1 MIKLNN
7 NELSYFCSQMAIILS
22 SGISSV
28 EGLYMMKNDEEV
40 SAEEKKLYEAIIS
53 YMEKGDYLAASLEK
67 AEAFPPY
74 VIRMT
79 DIGEKTG
86 TLDNVMDSLG
96 KHYEREE
103 EIRQSIRQAVSY
115 PIVMAGMILAVI
127 LVLLLEVMPIFKQ
140 VFRQLGTEMTGFAGF
155 LYKIGN
161 IIGNYSVAFIVLAA
175 AIMLLIFWSV
185 CTDKGRIW
193 GRNFLV
199 KFKFFKK
206 VQEDISTSRF
216 AGGMALALK
225 SGFTSDAGMD
235 MVSGIID
242 DEGFNEKIKKCR
254 KMIADGEVLDEALR
268 EAGILKGV
276 YARMITIGNRTGE
289 SDVVMERIATLCQKN
304 AEASINNALGA
315 IEPVL
320 VIALSIIIGAILLS
334 VMFPLLGIVSSI

>member
-1 MIKLNN
+1 MVKLDN

-28 EGLYMMKNDEEV
+28 EGLYMIKNDDEV
-40 SAEEKKLYEAIIS
+40 TIEEKTLYDSIIMA
-53 YMEKGDYLAASLEK
+53 MEKGDYLAAALEK
-67 AEAFPPY
+67 TEAFPPY

-96 KHYEREE
+96 RHYEREE

-115 PIVMAGMILAVI
+115 PIVMAAMILVVI
-127 LVLLLEVMPIFKQ
+127 LVLLLEVMPIFQQ

-155 LYKIGN
+155 LYKVGN
-161 IIGNYSVAFIVLAA
+161 IIGNYSVALIVIFA

-185 CTDKGRIW
+185 CTDKGRNW
-193 GRNFLV
+193 GKNFLG
-199 KFKFFKK
+199 KFKFFRK

-225 SGFTSDAGMD
+225 SGFSSDIGME

-242 DEGFNEKIKKCR
+242 DNKFNEKIKDCR
-254 KMIADGEVLDEALR
+254 KKIADGEVFDEALR
-268 EAGILKGV
+268 ETGILTGV
-276 YARMITIGNRTGE
+276 HARMITIGNRTGE
-289 SDVVMERIATLCQKN
+289 SDVVMERIAVLCQKQ
-304 AEASINNALGA
+304 AETSINNALGA